1 MSRLNSCRLLNI
13 SHRFGPS
20 KSGLQKHTSSD
31 NFSYKGHSAKRRVL
45 LSAYPPIAPASR
57 HIFLRLQ
64 TRSPK
69 FRNWRSQL
77 KRRICMQTLWY
88 RHVMKLN
95 FCMTE
100 HDLAR
105 LHNIKTKFRRL
116 FQWEKRFNILIRDAV
131 AVLYI

>member
-1 MSRLNSCRLLNI
+1 MFRLNSVAYRTCSLPFR
-13 SHRFGPS
+13 PS
-20 KSGLQKHTSSD
+20 KSGLRKHTSSD
-31 NFSYKGHSAKRRVL
+31 NFSYPGHSTKRGVL

-57 HIFLRLQ
+57 HTFLRLQ
-64 TRSPK
+64 RRSPK
-69 FRNWRSQL
+69 FRNWRSRL

-88 RHVMKLN
+88 RLVMKLN
-95 FCMTE
+95 CCMTE
-100 HDLAR
+100 HDRAR